1 MDMCQWPTEKR
12 LGGLTTCRVLLNHYH
27 STLESLSSINKIL
40 KIACYK
46 MGFELLILN
55 KEDTIQN
62 NLNGLWWLPVHW
74 MQIWMGLFSV
84 GYLLSNYNIVSELER
99 RQNWDATGVIGF
111 LSDFWIL
118 IKVYV
123 YVCIQNYKLYISIE
137 QHK

>member
-1 MDMCQWPTEKR
+1 
-12 LGGLTTCRVLLNHYH
+12 
-27 STLESLSSINKIL
+27 
-40 KIACYK
+40 
-46 MGFELLILN
+46 MGVELLILN

-99 RQNWDATGVIGF
+99 RQNWDATGIIGF